1 MHTPSVLR
9 RILVLHA
16 AATLI
21 TAIAAAVGAW
31 LLIDSTGD
39 HLQRQILDEYADKM
53 QAGLERNARGWSIS
67 EAAAAGLRG
76 GGSSFSFWVE
86 DRGHR
91 IAIENLK
98 SDPSL
103 TVPTRRATTYFRR
116 VRGSKIYSGVSV
128 PMVREPGSW
137 IVIVQ
142 NLDHPDVIFDDLRTQ
157 IIMVGGGLLAIFLI
171 GLLTVDTYIIRQSL
185 APVKRASRE
194 VEQVSPNQLQ
204 QRVSTEGM
212 PEEVLPLLR
221 AFNGALDRVEDAY
234 RIEREFA
241 ADAAH
246 ELRTPLAI
254 LRLLVEGSPG
264 GYAGKGA
271 PVASDVQTRMLRQID
286 VVEAIVERLLLVAEV
301 DAMACDP
308 DDVVELRG
316 VVEDRVAAIVPLL
329 IAKGHGVEIVG
340 SEHVLACASEH
351 VVGRA
356 LDSLL
361 ENAARHTPEGTGIT
375 VRVGPGAEVQ
385 VADTGPGLNLSEA
398 QLFGRFEAVRRD
410 LSRSSGLGLA
420 IASELMR
427 KVGGQLE
434 TRANEPEGTVFT
446 LRFRPA

>member
-1 MHTPSVLR
+1 MRTPSVLR

-21 TAIAAAVGAW
+21 TAIVAAVGAW

-39 HLQRQILDEYADKM
+39 RLQRQILDEYVQKM
-53 QAGLERNARGWSIS
+53 QAGLQRHAKGWMIS
-67 EAAAAGLRG
+67 EDAAAGLRG

-91 IAIENLK
+91 IAVDNLK

-103 TVPTRRATTYFRR
+103 IVPTRRVTTYFRR

-128 PMVREPGSW
+128 PMAREPGSW

-142 NLDHPDVIFDDLRTQ
+142 NLDHPDVIFDDLRAQ
-157 IIMVGGGLLAIFLI
+157 VVMVGGGLLAIFLV

-204 QRVSTEGM
+204 QRVDTEGM

-221 AFNGALDRVEDAY
+221 AFNATLDRVEDAY

-254 LRLLVEGSPG
+254 LRLLVAQAETSE
-264 GYAGKGA
+264 AQ
-271 PVASDVQTRMLRQID
+271 SRMLRQID
-286 VVEAIVERLLLVAEV
+286 AVEAIVERLLLLAEV
-301 DAMACDP
+301 DAMACNP
-308 DDVVELRG
+308 DEIVELRG

-329 IAKGHGVEIVG
+329 IANGQTVEIVG
-340 SEHVLACASEH
+340 SSRVEAMGSEH
-351 VVGRA
+351 LVGRV

-361 ENAARHTPEGTGIT
+361 ENTARHTPAGTRVT
-375 VRVGPGAEVQ
+375 VAVGPGAEVH
-385 VADTGPGLNLSEA
+385 VADTGPGLTTIDA
-398 QLFGRFEAVRRD
+398 QMFGRFEAVRRD

-427 KVGGQLE
+427 KVGGQLQA
-434 TRANEPEGTVFT
+434 RPNLPQGSIST
-446 LRFRPA
+446 LRFRNA

>member
-1 MHTPSVLR
+1 MRTPSVLR

-16 AATLI
+16 SATLI
-21 TAIAAAVGAW
+21 TAIVVAVGAW

-39 HLQRQILDEYADKM
+39 RLQRQILDEYVEKM
-53 QAGLERNARGWSIS
+53 QAGLQRRTKGWMIS
-67 EAAAAGLRG
+67 EEAAAGLRG
-76 GGSSFSFWVE
+76 GGGSFSFWVE
-86 DRGHR
+86 DDGHR
-91 IAIENLK
+91 IAIDNLK
-98 SDPSL
+98 SDPTLS
-103 TVPTRRATTYFRR
+103 VPTRRSTTYFRR

-142 NLDHPDVIFDDLRTQ
+142 NLDHPDVIFDDLRAQ

-204 QRVSTEGM
+204 QRVDTEGM

-221 AFNGALDRVEDAY
+221 AFNAALDRVEDAY

-246 ELRTPLAI
+246 ELRTPLSI
-254 LRLLVEGSPG
+254 LRLLVAQAES
-264 GYAGKGA
+264 
-271 PVASDVQTRMLRQID
+271 SDAQSRMMRQID

-301 DAMACDP
+301 DAMDCDP
-308 DDVVELRG
+308 DEVVELRG

-329 IAKGHGVEIVG
+329 IANGQTVEIIGASRIEVLG
-340 SEHVLACASEH
+340 SEHL
-351 VVGRA
+351 VGRV

-361 ENAARHTPEGTGIT
+361 ENAARHTPVGTSVT
-375 VRVGPGAEVQ
+375 VTVGPGSEVQ
-385 VADTGPGLNLSEA
+385 IADTGPGLNTA
-398 QLFGRFEAVRRD
+398 DPQIFGRFEGVRRD

-420 IASELMR
+420 IASELMS
-427 KVGGQLE
+427 KVGGHLQA
-434 TRANEPEGTVFT
+434 RPNHPHGSVFT
-446 LRFRPA
+446 LRFREV

>member
-1 MHTPSVLR
+1 MRTPSVLR

-21 TAIAAAVGAW
+21 TAVFAALGAW

-39 HLQRQILDEYADKM
+39 RLQRQVLDEYAQKM
-53 QAGLERNARGWSIS
+53 QAGLERHSKGWTIS
-67 EAAAAGLRG
+67 EEAAVALRG

-86 DRGHR
+86 DRGRR
-91 IAIENLK
+91 IAVDNLK
-98 SDPSL
+98 SSPSL
-103 TVPTRRATTYFRR
+103 AVPTRPDVTYFRR
-116 VRGSKIYSGVSV
+116 VRGSKIYSGISM
-128 PMVREPGSW
+128 PLVREPGSW
-137 IVIVQ
+137 LVIVQ
-142 NLDHPDVIFDDLRTQ
+142 NLDHPDVIFDDLRAQ
-157 IIMVGGGLLAIFLI
+157 IVMVGGGLLAIFLV
-171 GLLTVDTYIIRQSL
+171 GLLTVDTYIVRQSL

-194 VEQVSPNQLQ
+194 VEQVFPHQLQ
-204 QRVSTEGM
+204 QRVDTEGM

-221 AFNGALDRVEDAY
+221 AFNAALDRVEDAY

-254 LRLLVEGSPG
+254 LRLLAGQG
-264 GYAGKGA
+264 G
-271 PVASDVQTRMLRQID
+271 PSEVQMRMLRQID

-308 DDVVELRG
+308 EEMVELRS

-329 IAKGHGVEIVG
+329 MAKGQVVEIVG
-340 SEHVLACASEH
+340 LPRMEVFASEYL
-351 VVGRA
+351 VGRV

-361 ENAARHTPEGTGIT
+361 ENAAKHTLPGTRVT
-375 VRVGPGAEVQ
+375 VAVGPGSEVH
-385 VADTGPGLNLSEA
+385 VADTGPGLPTYDPQIFA
-398 QLFGRFEAVRRD
+398 RFEAARRD

-427 KVGGQLE
+427 KVGGKLE
-434 TRANEPEGTVFT
+434 SRANVPNGVIFT
-446 LRFRPA
+446 LRFRSV

>member
-1 MHTPSVLR
+1 MRTPSVLR

-21 TAIAAAVGAW
+21 TAIVAAVGAW

-39 HLQRQILDEYADKM
+39 RLQRQILDEYVQKM
-53 QAGLERNARGWSIS
+53 QAGLQRHAKGWMIS
-67 EAAAAGLRG
+67 EDAAAGLRG

-91 IAIENLK
+91 IAVDNLK

-103 TVPTRRATTYFRR
+103 IVPMRRVTTYFRR

-128 PMVREPGSW
+128 PMAREPGSW

-142 NLDHPDVIFDDLRTQ
+142 NLDHPDVIFDDLRAQ
-157 IIMVGGGLLAIFLI
+157 VVMVGGGLLAIFLV

-204 QRVSTEGM
+204 QRVDTEGM

-221 AFNGALDRVEDAY
+221 AFNATLDRVEDAY

-254 LRLLVEGSPG
+254 LRLLVAQAETSE
-264 GYAGKGA
+264 AQ
-271 PVASDVQTRMLRQID
+271 SRMLRQID
-286 VVEAIVERLLLVAEV
+286 AVEAIVERLLLLAEV
-301 DAMACDP
+301 DAMACNP
-308 DDVVELRG
+308 DEIVELRG

-329 IAKGHGVEIVG
+329 IANGQTVEIVG
-340 SEHVLACASEH
+340 SSRVEAMGSEH
-351 VVGRA
+351 LVGRV

-361 ENAARHTPEGTGIT
+361 ENTARHTPAGTRVT
-375 VRVGPGAEVQ
+375 VAVGPGAEVH
-385 VADTGPGLNLSEA
+385 VADTGPGLTTIDA
-398 QLFGRFEAVRRD
+398 QMFGRFEAVRRD

-427 KVGGQLE
+427 KVGGQLQA
-434 TRANEPEGTVFT
+434 RPNLPQGSIFT
-446 LRFRPA
+446 LRFRNA